1 MQSNK
6 WEVETGKKICYL
18 DIDGVLN
25 NYPKCWLDFLREK
38 LLSEDS
44 RTQYI
49 TWDLNRAKHNIPYQ
63 IYKNM
68 KWEYRES
75 GYKENIPADPNAE
88 TLCDRLKAM
97 GFHICIITS
106 RPVKEHPSLF
116 KQTVRWLDKRRIE
129 YDDLI
134 FDEDKHIAVL
144 KRYPHLKF
152 GVEDHRY
159 YANLVAS
166 WGYKMYLIDNEYNQ
180 GEIHPN
186 VSRVYNLIDLADE
199 IWENYLKA

>member
-6 WEVETGKKICYL
+6 WEIENGKKVCYL

-25 NYPKCWLDFLREK
+25 DYPECWLRFLREK
-38 LLSEDS
+38 RD
-44 RTQYI
+44 RTELPNRKI
-49 TWDLNRAKHNIPYQ
+49 VDLNYVKEHVPYQ
-63 IYKNM
+63 LYRNS

-106 RPVKEHPSLF
+106 RPIKEHPSLF

-166 WGYKMYLIDNEYNQ
+166 WGYKMYLIDNKYNQ

-186 VSRVYNLIDLADE
+186 VSRVYSLLELGENIM
-199 IWENYLKA
+199 ENYIKA